1 MWSASSRTVIS
12 MPLSVQAPRSSRSIS
27 RPGVATTMSTPFR
40 SWVIWRPYGTPP

>member
-12 MPLSVQAPRSSRSIS
+12 TLPSVQAPRSSRSIS

-40 SWVIWRPYGTPP
+40 SPLIWRPYGTPP